1 MKRIL
6 LLLVTCGW
14 LTASGQAPYNNE
26 WIDYSKTYY
35 KFKVGATGVYRIDQA
50 TLASIGLGATPA
62 EHFQLW
68 RNGAQVPLYTSVQ
81 AGPLGGADYLE
92 FWGER
97 NDGKPD
103 NIMYRMADYQ
113 LNDRYSLQTDTAAF
127 FLTVNAAT
135 PNLRL
140 VPTVNDV
147 AGNVLPAE
155 PYFLHDAAKYYRER
169 IGLGYAQVVG
179 ENVYSSAY
187 DRGEGWASADIG
199 KGATRTETL
208 SDLFV
213 YTGAGAP
220 TEANFRIHASGYNG
234 LNVRNFRVRINGDS
248 VLGQALEYFDYV
260 KLNTPVPVALI
271 SSGTATIAITN
282 LYASAGTDRMIVHQF
297 GITYPR
303 QFNFGN
309 ASNFEFTLPAN
320 INGNYLEIS
329 NFNYG
334 STAPVL
340 YDLSNGKRYVA
351 DISNPALVRI
361 ALQPSSVERKMLLVS
376 LDPSVI
382 YPVGPMVQRNFV
394 NYALAANQG
403 DYLIITHPAL
413 LTGTGG
419 AQPVEDYKNYRSSA
433 AGGSYNAKLY
443 MIDELVDQ
451 FGLGI
456 KMHPLSVRNFI
467 RWARDTYSNPV
478 KNVFI
483 IGKGIQYM
491 HYRSNESHP
500 DINKLA
506 FVPTFGQPASDILLA
521 AEPGLDEIPR
531 TAIGRLAVIK
541 GDEITVYLN
550 KVIQY
555 EQAQVFQSPLIQDK
569 AWIKNVAHV
578 IGASDEGLTNALAL
592 SMNGVKQIIEDTLY
606 GANVQTF
613 SKTSVENVQLASSE
627 KLQNLF
633 QEGLSI
639 VTYFGHSSS
648 TTLEFNLEN
657 PQNYNN
663 PGKYPMFILLGCN
676 AGSFYNFNTLR
687 LLTQETISERFI
699 FAQERGSI
707 ATIASTH
714 LGIVHY
720 LDIYNRKN
728 YTALA
733 NTKYG
738 ATIGEIMREAII
750 QVFNQQSQNDYYAR
764 FHCEQATLHGD
775 PALKYNWASKPDY
788 VIEDQLVKI
797 NPAFISVAEP
807 NFKVDAKFMNLG
819 VAPSDSIVVEVKR
832 TFPDNSTLVIQRDT
846 IPGIRYIDS
855 LLYTIPISPIS
866 DKGLNKV
873 TITVDADNS
882 ADELWETNNSITKE
896 FYIFEDEARPVYP
909 YNFSIVNS
917 QGIDFQV
924 STANPF
930 SALREYTMEIDTT
943 ELFDSPLKVTRTQ
956 NSTGGVITFNP
967 GLTFTDSTVYYW
979 RVSPAPTTGARV
991 WNTASFI
998 YLPNSET
1005 GYNQSHFYQ
1014 HSKSDLS
1021 RMSIDSSS
1029 RLWEFNKVVNNIFL
1043 RMGTYNT
1050 SGSTQQ
1056 GAFSVAINGD
1066 ALIRL
1071 TNWFSSLVFNVVHPV
1086 NFSPWQNQ
1094 VIVPHSY
1101 SGEPANPASL
1111 GQGRFGSTS
1120 PQYISFTPYNFEFRY
1135 TDTSSRR
1142 KMMDFMRDSIPDGYY
1157 VVVRNFTLYPGT
1169 YPNWPVAYA
1178 ADWAADESLHGP
1190 GQSLYHYLRDAGFA
1204 GIDSFYRPRPWGL
1217 VYRKNDPS
1225 FTPRWIVGDGVY
1237 DNPILSVDCESHD
1250 TLGYIKSPLFGPARQ
1265 WKDLIWRG
1273 AIDPDTEPGDMPTV
1287 DVIGVRTNGAESV
1300 LYSDLSTAQQDFSL
1314 LGVDVTQFPYLRL
1327 RMRNI
1332 DSVHYTPY
1340 QLRYWRLTYDPVPE
1354 GAVAPN
1360 IYFSSSDTVELG
1372 RPFELN
1378 VAFKN
1383 VSPTN
1388 FDSLLVKAVV
1398 TSRDNVATIIPIPRR
1413 RPLTLSPDTLHVGV
1427 SIPTINLP
1435 GGNTMYLEVNPD
1447 YDQPE
1452 QHHFNN
1458 FVYRDFYVISD
1469 SLNPLLDVTFDGVHI
1484 LNRDI
1489 VSAKPEIVVKLKDES
1504 RWGILD
1510 DTSLLTMRVKYPDG
1524 STRRFFFN
1532 NDTLQFVPAGQAPNL
1547 DNTATVTFRPYFL
1560 SDGDYE
1566 LIVTGRDRS
1575 GNAAGTIEYR
1585 VSFQVINKP
1594 MISNMLNYPNPFT
1607 TSTAFVF
1614 TITGAEVPQ
1623 NIRIQI
1629 MTITGKIVRDITKD
1643 ELGPLHIGRNI
1654 TEFKWDGTDQYG
1666 QKLANGIYLYRV
1678 ITNHHG
1684 KVLDKYKAADDNTDK
1699 YFNKG
1704 YGKMYLMR

>member
-531 TAIGRLAVIK
+531 TPIGRLSVISA
-541 GDEITVYLN
+541 DEIRPYFD
-550 KVIQY
+550 KVIEY
-555 EQAQVFQSPLIQDK
+555 EQLLTTTSPTIADQ
-569 AWIKNVAHV
+569 AWRKNVAHV
-578 IGASDEGLTNALAL
+578 VGASDEGLSSVLTA
-592 SMNGVKQIIEDTLY
+592 SMNRFSQIISDTMY
-606 GANVQTF
+606 GGNVHTF
-613 SKTSVENVQLASSE
+613 SKTSTEAVVLADNVRI
-627 KLQNLF
+627 QNLF
-633 QEGLSI
+633 QEGLGLI
-639 VTYFGHSSS
+639 TYFGHSSA
-648 TTLEFNLEN
+648 TTLEYNLDN
-657 PQNYNN
+657 PFNYNN
-663 PGKYPMFILLGCN
+663 PQKYPLFILLGCN
-676 AGSFYNFNTLR
+676 AGNLFNFNLTR
-687 LLTQETISERFI
+687 LQTKETISEKYVL
-699 FAQERGSI
+699 AEDRGSI
-707 ATIASTH
+707 GAIASTH

-720 LDIYNRKN
+720 LDIYNTKN
-728 YTALA
+728 YTALG

-738 ATIGEIMREAII
+738 ATLGEVMQEAII

-764 FHCEQATLHGD
+764 FHCEQATLNGD
-775 PALKYNWASKPDY
+775 PAIRIYPFEKPDY
-788 VIEDQLVKI
+788 VIEDHLLRI
-797 NPAFISVAEP
+797 NPAFISIAESH
-807 NFKVDAKFMNLG
+807 FTVDAKFLNIG
-819 VAPSDSIVVEVKR
+819 KAVNRNIVIEVTR
-832 TFPDNSTLVIQRDT
+832 TYPDNTTEVIARDT
-846 IPGIRYIDS
+846 IPGIRFADS
-855 LLYTIPISPIS
+855 LTYRVPIVATR
-866 DKGLNKV
+866 DKGLNK
-873 TITVDADNS
+873 ITVKLDADNEV
-882 ADELWETNNSITKE
+882 DELYETNNSITKE
-896 FYIFEDEARPVYP
+896 FFIFEDEARPVYP
-909 YNFSIVNS
+909 YAYAIINTQNITFKA
-917 QGIDFQV
+917 

-930 SALREYTMEIDTT
+930 SASRQYMMELDTT
-943 ELFDSPLKVTRTQ
+943 ELFNSPFKLSMTIT
-956 NSTGGVITFNP
+956 SAGGVMEFNP
-967 GLTFTDSTVYYW
+967 AIVFTDSTVYYW
-979 RVSPAPTTGARV
+979 RVAPVPDSGAPV
-991 WNTASFI
+991 WNASSFV
-998 YLPNSET
+998 YLPASDL
-1005 GYNQSHFYQ
+1005 GFNQSHYYQ
-1014 HSKSDLS
+1014 HLRSEQERLMLTENERIWKF
-1021 RMSIDSSS
+1021 DSVPHF
-1029 RLWEFNKVVNNIFL
+1029 LFAKNAIFGTATNQEGDFVVSPDGDPFIRSACVGNSLIFNIFDPL
-1043 RMGTYNT
+1043 KFIPTRNLTGRY
-1050 SGSTQQ
+1050 GS
-1056 GAFSVAINGD
+1056 
-1066 ALIRL
+1066 ALPCQPSRQ
-1071 TNWFSSLVFNVVHPV
+1071 W
-1086 NFSPWQNQ
+1086 
-1094 VIVPHSY
+1094 
-1101 SGEPANPASL
+1101 
-1111 GQGRFGSTS
+1111 
-1120 PQYISFTPYNFEFRY
+1120 NFEYSFL
-1135 TDTSSRR
+1135 TQASR
-1142 KMMDFMRDSIPDGYY
+1142 KLAMDFMDSIPENYI
-1157 VVVRNFTLYPGT
+1157 VVVRNINGSTLASGFINEWQNDT
-1169 YPNWPVAYA
+1169 LAFGSGN
-1178 ADWAADESLHGP
+1178 
-1190 GQSLYHYLRDAGFA
+1190 SLYHKLKAVGFNE
-1204 GIDSFYRPRPWGL
+1204 IDSFYRPRATIFM
-1217 VYRKNDPS
+1217 YQKNKPEFGPVS
-1225 FTPRWIVGDGVY
+1225 SVSAGVY
-1237 DNPILSVDCESHD
+1237 DIISLYKNFKTPD
-1250 TLGYIKSPLFGPARQ
+1250 TLGFITSPAFGRASE
-1265 WKDLIWRG
+1265 WKQLKWRG
-1273 AIDPDTEPGDMPTV
+1273 TSEPDAAQDDLV
-1287 DVIGVRTNGAESV
+1287 KVSLVGVRNDGSEATVVSG
-1300 LYSDLSTAQQDFSL
+1300 LSLAQQDYDIS
-1314 LGVDVTQFPYLRL
+1314 GINASEFPYLKI
-1327 RMRNI
+1327 RMSNQ
-1332 DSVHYTPY
+1332 DSVNFTPY
-1340 QLRYWRLTYDPVPE
+1340 QLRYWRLTYTPVPE
-1354 GAVAPN
+1354 GAIAPN
-1360 IYFSSSDTVELG
+1360 LFFETRDTVELG
-1372 RPFELN
+1372 QPVDFKI
-1378 VAFKN
+1378 AFKN
-1383 VSPTN
+1383 ISGLP
-1388 FDSLLVKAVV
+1388 FDSMLVKLTV
-1398 TSRDNVATIIPIPRR
+1398 TNSNNITTTIPLNRYRELQPDPDTIII
-1413 RPLTLSPDTLHVGV
+1413 HA

-1435 GGNTMYLEVNPD
+1435 GRNTLFLEVNPTN
-1447 YDQPE
+1447 DQPE
-1452 QHHFNN
+1452 QYHFNN
-1458 FVYRDFYVISD
+1458 FAFREFYVIAD

-1484 LNRDI
+1484 LNRDL
-1489 VSAKPEIVVKLKDES
+1489 VSAKPEIVIKLKDES

-1510 DTSLLTMRVKYPDG
+1510 DTSLLTIQVRYPDG
-1524 STRRFFFN
+1524 SLRRFFFN
-1532 NDTLQFVPAGQAPNL
+1532 NDTLQFVPAGQAPNP
-1547 DNTATVTFRPYFL
+1547 DNTATVNFNPYFFA
-1560 SDGDYE
+1560 DGDYE
-1566 LIVTGRDRS
+1566 LMITGRDRS
-1575 GNAAGTIEYR
+1575 GNATGNIEHR
-1585 VSFQVINKP
+1585 VAFQVINKP

-1614 TITGAEVPQ
+1614 TITGSEVPQ

-1678 ITNHHG
+1678 ITNLNG